1 MKKALAFAIAALL
14 VPSAHPAQAGDQAA
28 GFREKILA
36 VQVPVSQRPFSPG
49 ETREIVLELEI
60 TPGFHVNSDDP
71 GDEFLIPTA
80 VAFNPAEGLIF
91 GRPIFPAAEIKT
103 FGFSEKPLSV
113 FEGRI
118 MVRVPVTLAAGYA
131 GGSFVVEGA
140 VTFQACD
147 DFTCRAPDETPFRAS
162 FPVSLAARAV
172 SVKTAPAD
180 EAKKKADSAG
190 AERAQETESGADLGT
205 KSAAKED
212 VKSAFS
218 PPASEKTG
226 IPVPDELPAESPAG
240 GTNDLSGTLGG
251 KGLALTFILV
261 FLGGLAL
268 NLTPCVYPLIP
279 ITIGFFGGQAGGK
292 KGGLLGHALLYVLGM
307 AATYSALGTLAAFTG
322 SLFGEALRY
331 PAVLIGIAAVMAAL
345 ALSMFDVYEFR
356 LPGFLSRTAGA
367 SRRGFFGTF
376 LMGLTVGVVAAPCMG
391 PFILGLLT
399 YVGDRGSVLLGF
411 WLFFLLALGLGAP
424 FVVLAFFSGSLS
436 RLPRSGAWMVWVR
449 KIFGFILLAMAVYF
463 LKTLFSDPLL
473 YSLVFSLVLFVAG
486 FYLAWIEPTKG
497 GGKAFPLVRVLVGA
511 AFFAAALAAAYSG
524 ISRSI
529 DRRVSEIVSSTG
541 GLREMKTIAWLPYAD
556 ETLRQAAAEGKPVF
570 IDFYADWCIPCQEND
585 DKTFSD
591 PEVAEMSRRFVML
604 KADMTSTS
612 DPRTRSLEEQYALP
626 GMPTLIFIGPD
637 GRELKDLRRGGHV
650 DRRKFLELMKTALE
664 R

>member
-1 MKKALAFAIAALL
+1 MRKALVSAVCAIL
-14 VPSAHPAQAGDQAA
+14 VASAVPARAGDQTA

-49 ETREIVLELEI
+49 EKREIVLELEI
-60 TPGFHVNSDDP
+60 APGFHVNSDDP
-71 GDEFLIPTA
+71 GDESLIPTA
-80 VAFNPAEGLIF
+80 VAFKPREELTF
-91 GRPIFPAAEIKT
+91 GRPIFPAAKIKT

-131 GGSFVVEGA
+131 LGSFVVEGA

-147 DFTCRAPDETPFRAS
+147 DFTCRAPDETPFRAA
-162 FPVSLAARAV
+162 FPVSLAGRAAAGE
-172 SVKTAPAD
+172 TASPQ
-180 EAKKKADSAG
+180 STG
-190 AERAQETESGADLGT
+190 ERRGFAETESVEGEKPVAEREAQAAGEGT
-205 KSAAKED
+205 EPEEAG
-212 VKSAFS
+212 
-218 PPASEKTG
+218 P
-226 IPVPDELPAESPAG
+226 PVPDEQAGESPGGAADDLAESVKE
-240 GTNDLSGTLGG
+240 

-279 ITIGFFGGQAGGK
+279 ITIGYFGGQSGGK
-292 KGGLLGHALLYVLGM
+292 KGSLLGHALLYVLGM
-307 AATYSALGTLAAFTG
+307 AVTYSVLGTLAAFTG
-322 SLFGEALRY
+322 RLFGEALRY
-331 PAVLIGIAAVMAAL
+331 PAVLIGIAAVMAGL
-345 ALSMFDVYEFR
+345 ALSMFGVFEFR
-356 LPGFLSRTAGA
+356 LPGFLNRMAGA
-367 SRRGFFGTF
+367 SRRGFFGTV
-376 LMGLTVGVVAAPCMG
+376 LMGLTVGVVAAPCIG
-391 PFILGLLT
+391 PFIIGLLT
-399 YVGDRGSVLLGF
+399 YVGDRGNVLLGF

-424 FVVLAFFSGSLS
+424 FVILAFFSGSLS

-463 LKTLFSDPLL
+463 LKTLFPDPLL
-473 YSLVFSLVLFVAG
+473 YSLVLSLVLFVAG
-486 FYLAWIEPTKG
+486 VYVAWIEPTKAAG
-497 GGKAFPLVRVLVGA
+497 RAFPFIRVLVGA

-529 DRRVSEIVSSTG
+529 DRRVSGIVSPTG
-541 GLREMKTIAWLPYAD
+541 EFRDMKTIAWLPYS
-556 ETLRQAAAEGKPVF
+556 EERLRQAAGEGKPVF
-570 IDFYADWCIPCQEND
+570 IDFYAEWCIPCQEND

-612 DPRTRSLEEQYALP
+612 DPRTRRLEEQYALP

-637 GRELKDLRRGGHV
+637 GREMNDLRRGGYI
-650 DRRKFLELMKTALE
+650 DKNSFLALMKLALE